1 MFHLVF
7 TCLFRSTSVAH
18 SSSSQQKDK
27 WAQPGDRPSEGY
39 PFRNQRAL
47 RKKRASSSFK
57 ELTNN
62 SQCGMTGGSGPWKLQ
77 KEHPNRSAIVT
88 RRSRYRDANLD
99 QRRSW
104 ISLTVTLMICGRG
117 RPPGWRQPNAGNNTG
132 RGVPLGRF
140 TGTSLSCR
148 DIRVHG

>member
-27 WAQPGDRPSEGY
+27 RAQPGDRPSEGY

-62 SQCGMTGGSGPWKLQ
+62 SQCGMTG
-77 KEHPNRSAIVT
+77 
-88 RRSRYRDANLD
+88 
-99 QRRSW
+99 
-104 ISLTVTLMICGRG
+104 
-117 RPPGWRQPNAGNNTG
+117 
-132 RGVPLGRF
+132 
-140 TGTSLSCR
+140 
-148 DIRVHG
+148 